1 LGKSVALNFFVVQ
14 SVLDS
19 SLLKLFP
26 LILVFPSSDDEGRQT
41 GCGSYSDNNR
51 GNTGTFSV
59 WGHKDIIQHVI
70 PFFEKYTVLGV
81 KYLDFE
87 DFKKVSFLVKNKA
100 HLTKEGLEEISLIKS
115 GMNRNR

>member
-1 LGKSVALNFFVVQ
+1 MNFFVVQ

-26 LILVFPSSDDEGRQT
+26 LIVS
-41 GCGSYSDNNR
+41 CGSYSDNNR

-70 PFFEKYTVLGV
+70 PFFEKYPVLGV